1 MQVSVSEAHIRA
13 WKHRA
18 EQQAK
23 HDARAAQ
30 QARDALPHLIEL
42 LQSTYHTKHIILFGS
57 LAHGCFHTQSDID
70 LAVEGI
76 EPAQFFYALADL
88 NALAP
93 SRVDLK
99 PLESLEVH
107 FKQRVLSTGEVLV

>member
-1 MQVSVSEAHIRA
+1 MTQPSAVKERRERYVEVLRA
-13 WKHRA
+13 
-18 EQQAK
+18 
-23 HDARAAQ
+23 
-30 QARDALPHLIEL
+30 IENL
-42 LQSTYHTKHIILFGS
+42 NEFTTKEVQSH
-57 LAHGCFHTQSDID
+57 C